1 MSGESYLI
9 LIFSRTVSENH
20 LILIFS
26 RTVSGESLDFNF
38 FQNGV
43 WRIILDFNYFQN
55 GVWRIILTDSEEDE
69 QSAERNGTF
78 AMRPGKLVTS
88 IFNYGPTPAPF

>member
-1 MSGESYLI
+1 MSGESYLILIISRTVSGESYLI

-38 FQNGV
+38 
-43 WRIILDFNYFQN
+43 FQN